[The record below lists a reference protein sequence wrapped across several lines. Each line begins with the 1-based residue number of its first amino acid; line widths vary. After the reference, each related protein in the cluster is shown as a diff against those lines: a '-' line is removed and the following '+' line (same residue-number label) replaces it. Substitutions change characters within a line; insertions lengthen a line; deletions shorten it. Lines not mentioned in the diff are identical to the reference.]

1 MRREAMRAPV
11 LKAAVIAAAVAGLAA
26 PAAFAAAG
34 PDPGPVTSPRVVG
47 GQPATEPY
55 PFAVSLQTNRGDHF
69 CGAALI
75 RPNWVETAKHCVVD
89 EAPSS
94 MQVRVGSTNRTSGG
108 TVARVSRIVLH
119 PSGSSDVAVVQLAT
133 SVPYQPIQ
141 IADAVPVGSAIRLL
155 GWGATCDPCNA
166 PLPVILQQLDT
177 TVLPDSRCGTGAPEL
192 CVSNVDGW
200 RGACYGDSGG
210 PAVLR
215 VGGTWRLAG
224 TTTAGTTSICGQGPS
239 IYMDSSTHRT
249 WIDSVVGGGP
259 PPGGKVFANDQDVPI
274 ADLSTVESPIAVTGV
289 PGNAPAALTVGVT
302 IRHTYRGD
310 LVVSLV
316 GP

>member
-34 PDPGPVTSPRVVG
+34 PVPSPRVVG

-89 EAPSS
+89 ETPSS

-119 PSGSSDVAVVQLAT
+119 PSGSSDVAVVQ
-133 SVPYQPIQ
+133 
-141 IADAVPVGSAIRLL
+141 
-155 GWGATCDPCNA
+155 
-166 PLPVILQQLDT
+166 
-177 TVLPDSRCGTGAPEL
+177 
-192 CVSNVDGW
+192 
-200 RGACYGDSGG
+200 
-210 PAVLR
+210 
-215 VGGTWRLAG
+215 
-224 TTTAGTTSICGQGPS
+224 
-239 IYMDSSTHRT
+239 
-249 WIDSVVGGGP
+249 
-259 PPGGKVFANDQDVPI
+259 
-274 ADLSTVESPIAVTGV
+274 
-289 PGNAPAALTVGVT
+289 
-302 IRHTYRGD
+302 
-310 LVVSLV
+310 
-316 GP
+316 